1 MYQKVVV
8 FVVNTVIIYKTLF
21 QFEDEEAES
30 DVEYVMED
38 ELEEELSDLEVCM
51 QLYIDNCSI
60 LLNISWKQ

>member
-8 FVVNTVIIYKTLF
+8 SVANTVIIYKTLF

-51 QLYIDNCSI
+51 QLYIDSCSI
-60 LLNISWKQ
+60 LLNISQKQ